1 MKKSIYS
8 SKSSVCYLLGLIYY
22 TGFSEKTVFCL
33 KNEYLGSSFLVPG
46 TKFFAKVLCDLFLKD
61 LWTFLRE
68 KRKTLCSPVM
78 ARVMELL
85 LDHRC
90 NWRIWPL
97 SRALQLGLEAAFA
110 EGTGWSRA
118 TQILLLQEPLVLPA
132 PWWRWG
138 TWCGRWL
145 LLQNIL
151 LCAVLHI
158 WVCRNAA
165 AVTIA
170 GEAGLGA
177 AGPGGALVLWETS
190 QEVVGAV
197 CCWCGW
203 MLCNTR
209 YITDRFCT
217 MLSHILVD
225 KWRGQLCEH
234 QIHPIIWDWL
244 NLSLLEAAVFITA
257 IVLLCCYFALEEYL
271 GMFWHS
277 VHIHA

>member
-46 TKFFAKVLCDLFLKD
+46 IKFFAKVLCDLFLKD

-170 GEAGLGA
+170 REAGLGA
-177 AGPGGALVLWETS
+177 AGPGGALVLWGCGKHPRRWWELFAVD
-190 QEVVGAV
+190 VVE
-197 CCWCGW
+197 CCAIPDILQIGFAQCYLIFWW
-203 MLCNTR
+203 ISEEDSSVSTR
-209 YITDRFCT
+209 YIL
-217 MLSHILVD
+217 LS
-225 KWRGQLCEH
+225 G
-234 QIHPIIWDWL
+234 
-244 NLSLLEAAVFITA
+244 T
-257 IVLLCCYFALEEYL
+257 
-271 GMFWHS
+271 G
-277 VHIHA
+277 